1 MRFIYRFL
9 ELFPK
14 PEDSGLYTLG
24 LRFIATKQM
33 LSLL

>member
-9 ELFPK
+9 ELFPT
-14 PEDSGLYTLG
+14 PEDSGSPTLG

-33 LSLL
+33 ISLL